1 MRRNDPGAAFQS
13 LFRAMML
20 NLSKGRPQAA
30 RSEDRSART
39 CRSRPRQDRLS
50 WVEPPRSGIRP
61 GRCGIGAT
69 VPRADPGEGPES
81 TRLSRSSR
89 PGPTA
94 GVGHEERFPPPR
106 LNAGCG
112 FRKETIA
119 EIRRKWARRADSR
132 RLRQGRLLEIAAETA
147 NDAVA

>member
-69 VPRADPGEGPES
+69 VSPERAPAKVRNPPRADLRRRTKRQILTVRSEAMPPERCEPKNGERGRDDCRPEHYAKLGERLISAGREPG
-81 TRLSRSSR
+81 
-89 PGPTA
+89 
-94 GVGHEERFPPPR
+94 
-106 LNAGCG
+106 
-112 FRKETIA
+112 
-119 EIRRKWARRADSR
+119 
-132 RLRQGRLLEIAAETA
+132 Q
-147 NDAVA
+147 